1 MGFDLYSIG
10 NPKSE
15 KGEYFRNN
23 VWWWRRLA
31 DYVINKTG
39 VVDDK
44 DADLWHYNDNH
55 EVSKEEAIQIAKQ
68 LRYLIKTGDVDEY
81 EKEVDEQMKIAEKH
95 NARIEKV
102 CNKLRKK
109 VEKELGRTDVAPVEY
124 PEKYKK
130 KWDKLYGLKNWGE
143 NYPFSRKNVE
153 QFIEFCEDSNGF
165 TIG

>member
-31 DYVINKTG
+31 DYVITKTG

-44 DADLWHYNDNH
+44 DADRWHYNDNH
-55 EVSKEEAIQIAKQ
+55 EVSKEEALQIANQ
-68 LRYLIKTGDVDEY
+68 LRHLIKTGDVDEY
-81 EKEVDEQMKIAEKH
+81 AKEVQRQMEIAEKH
-95 NARIEKV
+95 NARV
-102 CNKLRKK
+102 DKLRDQISKQA
-109 VEKELGRTDVAPVEY
+109 EKELGKTDVAPVEY

-130 KWDKLYGLKNWGE
+130 KWDKLFQLKDWNDS
-143 NYPFSRKNVE
+143 YPFTRKNVE
-153 QFIEFCEDSNGF
+153 EFIEFCEDSNGF